1 MKKLCYVATIPA
13 VVHAFL
19 RGHIQAA
26 AEKYEVTVICNSA
39 DKELLEGLDAR
50 LIFLAIERKPSLW
63 QDLVILFQL
72 FGLFRRER
80 FDIVHSHM
88 PKTGLLGMLAAWL
101 AGVPVRIN
109 TFHGE
114 VWATKVGWPR
124 RSLKLFDQ
132 LVAWLAT
139 DILVV
144 SPSQRD
150 FLVQERVLLAGKA
163 KLIGGGS
170 VCGVDP
176 LRFQADEQARKTVRQ
191 NLGIAQDAKVILF
204 VGRLNR
210 DKGML
215 DLAAS
220 FDAIAKHHSD
230 VVLLLVGAEEDV
242 PFSQIQEICS
252 AEPERLHYVRFT
264 ATPERYMA
272 AADIFCLPS
281 YREGLPITIIEAAAC
296 GVPAV
301 ASHIYGITDAVEDG
315 ETGLLFPAGEVAA
328 LTHALLKLMTENEL
342 RQQMGNAARVRALGL
357 FPSEK
362 ITRELMALYDRLSGE
377 RGGKHGNELD

>member
-26 AEKYEVTVICNSA
+26 SAKYDVTVICNSA

-63 QDLVILFQL
+63 RDLVILFQL

-101 AGVPVRIN
+101 ADVPVRIN

-150 FLVQERVLLAGKA
+150 FLVQERVLPAGKA

-252 AEPERLHYVRFT
+252 AERERLHYVRFT

-281 YREGLPITIIEAAAC
+281 YREGLPMTIIEAAAC

-301 ASHIYGITDAVEDG
+301 ASRIYGITDAVEDG

-342 RQQMGNAARVRALGL
+342 RQQMGKAARVRALGL